1 MAASHGGNRQRHRPQ
16 VTRSGPDGP
25 WGREVARR
33 VAGGVLPRQG
43 PPDGDGGGPTAR
55 SWNPA
60 GGSPGGTGHSSRLL
74 LRGVIVRWW
83 CDHAAT
89 VRCL

>member
-1 MAASHGGNRQRHRPQ
+1 MAAIVNATDPKM
-16 VTRSGPDGP
+16 TRSGPDGP
-25 WGREVARR
+25 WGREAARR

-60 GGSPGGTGHSSRLL
+60 GGYASGTGHSSRFSAP
-74 LRGVIVRWW
+74 GVIIRLR
-83 CDHAAT
+83 CDHAPN